1 MNDSVFDP
9 NTLLSQPVMGAMDTR
24 LIPVPAGTYTAMV
37 KNITARKFTYK
48 KGDKEGQSGFSVDL
62 TWAIDDAGVKEATGL
77 DTPTVR
83 QSLMIDLLPTG
94 GWDLGKGKNVALGKL
109 RAALAMN
116 DPSAPFSFELL
127 RNRVAKVEVVERVND
142 DKNSTSYGE
151 KFADVKNVA
160 PLT

>member
-9 NTLLSQPVMGAMDTR
+9 NTLLTAQAMGAMDTR
-24 LIPVPAGTYTAMV
+24 LIPVPAGVYTAMV
-37 KNITARKFTYK
+37 KNITARQFTFK
-48 KGDKEGQSGFSVDL
+48 KGDREGQRGVSVDL
-62 TWAIDDAGVKEATGL
+62 TWQIDDATVREHTGL

-83 QSLMIDLLPTG
+83 QSLMIDMTPQG
-94 GWDLGKGKNVALGKL
+94 GFDLGKGKNVSLGKL
-109 RAALAMN
+109 RAALNMN
-116 DPSAPFSFELL
+116 DPSAPFSFEML
-127 RNRVAKVEVVERVND
+127 RGRVAKVEVIERIND